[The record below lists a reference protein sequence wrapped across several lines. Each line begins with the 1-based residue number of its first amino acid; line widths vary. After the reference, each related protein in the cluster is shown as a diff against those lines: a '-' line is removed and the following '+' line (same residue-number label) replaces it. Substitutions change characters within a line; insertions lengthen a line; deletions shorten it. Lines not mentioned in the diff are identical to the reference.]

1 MDELEAQRCRSVP
14 RTSAASELHCVGL
27 AQAGA
32 RASDDGHKA
41 VEAELGHFGVEQ
53 QGRWSFRDR
62 VVTCDRGSSPR
73 CDFQVTMSGLSVYQP
88 NYIVQRVKLEQ
99 MARHSSENTL

>member
-88 NYIVQRVKLEQ
+88 N
-99 MARHSSENTL
+99 